1 MKPTQSKSTERGE
14 GQFGSLL
21 MLAVFIV
28 LALAAKDMG
37 PIWWDNYQFQDRIT
51 TIAGSFPPNKE
62 GDTRAMAA
70 VKKAIIDAGL
80 SAYLDD
86 PDRQCSVTSNGGIGG
101 LRKVACTYTREYT
114 VLGQHKSQTFEVT
127 AERPMF

>member
-1 MKPTQSKSTERGE
+1 MKDIRSRSTERGE
-14 GQFGSLL
+14 GQFGSLI
-21 MLAVFIV
+21 MLAVFIL

-37 PIWWDNYQFQDRIT
+37 PIWWDNYQFQDRLT
-51 TIAGSFPPNKE
+51 TIAGSFPPNKD
-62 GDTRAMAA
+62 GDVRAMAA
-70 VKKAIIDAGL
+70 IKKAIVDAGL
-80 SAYLDD
+80 SAYFTDENA
-86 PDRQCSVTSNGGIGG
+86 CSVTSSGGIGG

>member
-1 MKPTQSKSTERGE
+1 MKHIQSRPGERGE
-14 GQFGSLL
+14 GQFGSII
-21 MLAVFIV
+21 MLIIFIV

-37 PIWWDNYQFQDRIT
+37 PVWWDNYQFQDRLT

-70 VKKAIIDAGL
+70 VKQAIIDAGL
-80 SAYLDD
+80 TAYLDD
-86 PDRQCSVTSNGGIGG
+86 PDRQCSVTSSGGIGG
-101 LRKVACTYTREYT
+101 IRKVSCTYTREYK
-114 VLGQHKSQTFEVT
+114 VLGQHKSQTFEVV